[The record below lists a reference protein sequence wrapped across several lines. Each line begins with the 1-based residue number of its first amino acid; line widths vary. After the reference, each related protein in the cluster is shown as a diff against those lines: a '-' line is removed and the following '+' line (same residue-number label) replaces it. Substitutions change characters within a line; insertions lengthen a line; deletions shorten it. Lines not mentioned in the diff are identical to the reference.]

1 MSKHASSSSTSYGA
15 WALAAWL
22 AALALFLIWLGW
34 VLFSEKLWQLV
45 QSGSCTQGNRPLI
58 LSKGTSRAVMPDM
71 SLAACGN
78 PASCSALSSARE

>member
-34 VLFSEKLWQLV
+34 VLFSTSPIEGKAEKPPLPGV
-45 QSGSCTQGNRPLI
+45 AQSE
-58 LSKGTSRAVMPDM
+58 SRHCA
-71 SLAACGN
+71 GQ
-78 PASCSALSSARE
+78 SARQGFVDRS

>member
-34 VLFSEKLWQLV
+34 VLFST
-45 QSGSCTQGNRPLI
+45 SPDRG
-58 LSKGTSRAVMPDM
+58 KGRKTAPAGCCAKRSRHCA
-71 SLAACGN
+71 GQ
-78 PASCSALSSARE
+78 SARQGFVDRS

>member
-34 VLFSEKLWQLV
+34 VLFSTSPIEGKAEKPSLPGV
-45 QSGSCTQGNRPLI
+45 AQSDPGTVLDCPPRVRWPLPI
-58 LSKGTSRAVMPDM
+58 CLLRLLRNM
-71 SLAACGN
+71 C
-78 PASCSALSSARE
+78 